1 MYGSKKMNQVQL
13 IGNLTKDIELRKTA
27 EGKSVVN
34 FTLAVVRTY
43 DREKADF
50 IQCQAWEKTADLL
63 SQYCYKGFKIGVTGQ
78 IQTGSYEKNG
88 QTVYTT
94 TVRVNNIDLLTPR
107 EPMTAQNTQSSTNM
121 YGTQQAPYMKPQYD
135 YGQSLTEMAE
145 TDGITSDDLPFNVL

>member
-1 MYGSKKMNQVQL
+1 MNQVQL

-27 EGKSVVN
+27 DGKSVVN
-34 FTLAVVRTY
+34 LTLAVARTY

-50 IQCQAWEKTADLL
+50 ISCQAWEKTADIL

-78 IQTGSYEKNG
+78 IQTGSYGKNG

-94 TVRVNNIDLLTPR
+94 TVRVNNIDLWTPR

-121 YGTQQAPYMKPQYD
+121 YGTQQAPYMKPQYE

-145 TDGITSDDLPFNVL
+145 TDGITSDDLPF